1 MSIKGFELRKVI
13 SSPIIHTLLLLF
25 LAFNVLS
32 ILERAHIRDELAI
45 MNQLVQRFGHEMTE
59 EMQADF
65 QAYYKEQLDKMNE
78 ITRAKSEKTYVDAAS
93 FFEEHPEWLDDNAR
107 TAYLEKGSEY
117 SKEELDS
124 FFKLLIVEIIYKMM
138 QEVDEVYEGIDLSR
152 VAEAEIAKYG
162 LGGEAAETVRA
173 AYAKLQERLEPL
185 GANREHT
192 HLFFPCTIF

>member
-1 MSIKGFELRKVI
+1 MYSCTCTTSKHNIRSLRQMSIKGFELRQVI
-13 SSPIIHTLLLLF
+13 SSPIIYTLLLLF

-93 FFEEHPEWLDDNAR
+93 FF
-107 TAYLEKGSEY
+107 
-117 SKEELDS
+117 
-124 FFKLLIVEIIYKMM
+124 
-138 QEVDEVYEGIDLSR
+138 
-152 VAEAEIAKYG
+152 
-162 LGGEAAETVRA
+162 
-173 AYAKLQERLEPL
+173 
-185 GANREHT
+185 
-192 HLFFPCTIF
+192 